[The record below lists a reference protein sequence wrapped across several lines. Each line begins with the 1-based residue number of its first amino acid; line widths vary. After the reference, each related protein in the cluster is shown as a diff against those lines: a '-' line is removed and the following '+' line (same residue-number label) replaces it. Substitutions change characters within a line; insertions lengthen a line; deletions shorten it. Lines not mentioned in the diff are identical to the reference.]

1 MTKAAKTPVV
11 DGDTSSPK
19 KGVTTIQKY
28 KPSPQKTSP
37 KKEGKKPKI
46 VNLKHPDGTCYGWAF
61 FHFFDAKEELKSL
74 SNRDGMATFIGGIE
88 FKPFSNLTTKW
99 LQESLFD
106 GFIWV
111 IRIDVDLDGTEHC
124 FPMTAHEAYGNKIA
138 RSVTAQHI
146 WEKGEVTVTTVTL
159 THAEAIDLDERFSAG
174 PPRDAAADDIF
185 DEAIRAA
192 DAELEDLI

>member
-1 MTKAAKTPVV
+1 MGKSAKNPPAN
-11 DGDTSSPK
+11 GDTSSPK
-19 KGVTTIQKY
+19 KGASGSAQKY

-61 FHFFDAKEELKSL
+61 FNFYNAKEELKSL
-74 SNRDGMATFIGGIE
+74 SNS
-88 FKPFSNLTTKW
+88 PFSNLTTKW
-99 LQESLFD
+99 LQESLFA

-111 IRIDVDLDGTEHC
+111 IRIDVDQDGAEHC

-138 RSVTAQHI
+138 RGVIAQDI
-146 WEKGEVTVTTVTL
+146 WEKGEVTVTTVTR
-159 THAEAIDLDERFSAG
+159 THAQAHDLDEHFFVV

-185 DEAIRAA
+185 DEAIRVA
-192 DAELEDLI
+192 DSELEDLI